1 MVNELIILDYN
12 IIMGCDPGQGLKTR
26 AMSLK
31 TPRRGIWVPKACFW
45 PIVILGLIVF
55 AFDRCSR
62 H

>member
-1 MVNELIILDYN
+1 MVFSSY
-12 IIMGCDPGQGLKTR
+12 
-26 AMSLK
+26 
-31 TPRRGIWVPKACFW
+31 RRGIWVPKACFW

>member
-1 MVNELIILDYN
+1 
-12 IIMGCDPGQGLKTR
+12 MGCDPGQGLKTR